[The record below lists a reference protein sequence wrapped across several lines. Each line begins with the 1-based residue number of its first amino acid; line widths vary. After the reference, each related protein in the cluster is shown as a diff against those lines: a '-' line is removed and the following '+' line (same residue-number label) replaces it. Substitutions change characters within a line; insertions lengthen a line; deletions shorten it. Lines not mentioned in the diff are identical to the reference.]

1 MLAERTE
8 TVLATVLACPICR
21 GELRHD
27 STSLTCMRC
36 SAAFKVH
43 GRIPVLLKEPVTI
56 PPENHRS
63 NPIGAEFETILREG
77 KDFVLHI
84 GAGVSAQR
92 YPNCIEF
99 ERQPFRHT
107 DVVGDAHSL
116 PFRDN
121 SFDRV
126 FAFNVF
132 EHLAEPQKAAAEILR
147 VLKPG
152 GSVAIHSAFL
162 QAVHEDPNH
171 YFNTY
176 EFGLRKWI
184 SSLEFEVF
192 YLDSIPCVD
201 QLQELYKATLPI
213 STRCYSALRGNRR
226 SDPLRLFI

>member
-27 STSLTCMRC
+27 STSVTCMRC
-36 SAAFKVH
+36 SAAFKLH
-43 GRIPVLLKEPVTI
+43 GRIPVFLKEPVTI

-92 YPNCIEF
+92 YPNCIEL

-116 PFRDN
+116 LFLAG
-121 SFDRV
+121 SFELLL
-126 FAFNVF
+126 ALNV
-132 EHLAEPQKAAAEILR
+132 
-147 VLKPG
+147 
-152 GSVAIHSAFL
+152 
-162 QAVHEDPNH
+162 
-171 YFNTY
+171 
-176 EFGLRKWI
+176 
-184 SSLEFEVF
+184 LEGR
-192 YLDSIPCVD
+192 PR
-201 QLQELYKATLPI
+201 P
-213 STRCYSALRGNRR
+213 
-226 SDPLRLFI
+226 

>member
-8 TVLATVLACPICR
+8 TVLATAFACPICR

-36 SAAFKVH
+36 SAVFKLY
-43 GRIPVLLKEPVTI
+43 GRIPVFLKEPVTI

-63 NPIGAEFETILREG
+63 NPIGVEFETILREG

-84 GAGVSAQR
+84 GAGGSTQC

-116 PFRDN
+116 PFRAG

-162 QAVHEDPNH
+162 HAEHAAPHHHLN
-171 YFNTY
+171 
-176 EFGLRKWI
+176 
-184 SSLEFEVF
+184 
-192 YLDSIPCVD
+192 
-201 QLQELYKATLPI
+201 ATESGP
-213 STRCYSALRGNRR
+213 
-226 SDPLRLFI
+226 PKLF